1 MNDMTEEQIV
11 LVTAWMRREVHIL
24 QGQAR
29 DYAMRGEQD
38 RVEACNRRIEAFSK
52 AIEKVGT

>member
-1 MNDMTEEQIV
+1 MSEAEII
-11 LVTAWMRREVHIL
+11 LVVAWMRREVHIL

-29 DYAMRGEQD
+29 DYAMRGEQE
-38 RVEACNRRIEAFSK
+38 RVENCNRRIEAFTK